1 MTINIKQEI
10 TDGKTSLGIELGST
24 RIKAVLVATD
34 HSVVASG
41 SHAWEN
47 QLVDGFWTYSL
58 EEVWQGIQASYAELK
73 QQVSTQ
79 YSVSLTKIAAVGV
92 SAMMHG
98 YLPFG
103 KDDQLLV
110 PFRTWRNNTTGE
122 AATQLTKLFNFNIP
136 QRWSIA
142 HLYQA
147 ILNQES
153 HVKSVDFL
161 TTLAGYVH
169 WQLSGEK
176 VIGIGDASGMFPIDE
191 TTHNYDHDKM
201 EKFDHLAQV
210 LGYQF
215 KLAQILPKPLI
226 AGAVA
231 GKLTTTGAQK
241 LDVTGELQAGSLM
254 APPEGDAGTGMTG
267 TNSVKKRT
275 GNISAGT
282 SAFSMVVLDQPLA
295 KVHRDIDIVTT
306 PEGAP
311 VAMVHTNNCTSD
323 VNAWMKMFTEFSQ
336 LIGSDLSVDQLY
348 GKLFDHAAATAE
360 ANAGGLVNY
369 AYLSGENI
377 TDVQEGRPMFVRTP
391 NSQFNLAN
399 FIQSQIYSAFAPL
412 KIGMDVLTKEEGI
425 TTDVLIA
432 QGGLFRTPVVAQQIL
447 ADALNTPIT
456 VMANAGEGGPWG
468 MAILAQYVLD
478 KNGADSLADYLDN
491 EVFKDPESS
500 TLPPNQA
507 GVAGYDE
514 YIERYKLGLAAEVTA
529 AKIPDVAK
537 KS

>member
-1 MTINIKQEI
+1 MTINVNEEI
-10 TDGKTSLGIELGST
+10 IDGKTVLGIELGST

-34 HSVVASG
+34 HTVVASG
-41 SHAWEN
+41 SYAWEN
-47 QLVDGFWTYSL
+47 QLVDGYWTYSL
-58 EEVWQGIQASYAELK
+58 EEVWHGIQSSYAELK
-73 QQVSTQ
+73 AAVQEK
-79 YSVSLTKIAAVGV
+79 YGESLVKIAAIGV

-98 YLPFG
+98 YLPFDQDG
-103 KDDQLLV
+103 QLLV
-110 PFRTWRNNTTGE
+110 PFRTWRNNSTAE
-122 AATQLTKLFNFNIP
+122 AATQLTQLFNFNIP

-147 ILNQES
+147 ILNQET

-169 WQLSGEK
+169 WQLSGQK

-191 TTHNYDHDKM
+191 ASLNYDEDKM
-201 EKFDHLAQV
+201 EKFNHLIKV
-210 LGYQF
+210 LGYDF
-215 KLAQILPKPLI
+215 DIAQLLPRPLI
-226 AGAVA
+226 AGEVA
-231 GKLTTTGAQK
+231 GHLTNEGARR
-241 LDVTGELQAGSLM
+241 LDMSGELQSGSVM

-295 KVHRDIDIVTT
+295 KVHRDIDLVTT

-323 VNAWMKMFTEFSQ
+323 VNAWMKLLTEFSQ
-336 LIGSDLSVDQLY
+336 LIGSTFSVDQLY
-348 GKLFDHAAATAE
+348 AKLFNHAAE
-360 ANAGGLVNY
+360 DGDEDAGGLVNY

-377 TDVQEGRPMFVRTP
+377 TNVEEGRPLFVRTP
-391 NSQFNLAN
+391 NSHFNLAN
-399 FIQSQIYSAFAPL
+399 FIKTQIFSAFAPL
-412 KIGMDVLTKEEGI
+412 KIGMDILTKEEQI
-425 TTDVLIA
+425 STDVLIA

-468 MAILAQYVLD
+468 MAILAQYTLNRD
-478 KNGADSLADYLDN
+478 SASSLANYLD
-491 EVFKDPESS
+491 EQVFVSPERS
-500 TLPPNQA
+500 TCTPNPV
-507 GVAGYDE
+507 GVQGYDAF
-514 YIERYKLGLAAEVTA
+514 IERYKLGLPAEVTA
-529 AKIPDVAK
+529 AKIPDAHK
-537 KS
+537 K